1 MTINASSKVV
11 YALLQKAGITGSQVC
26 LVEVPGVGGGKLA
39 LAQQQQQ
46 ALFKRNGMSL
56 DFDDISESA
65 TPPPSA
71 CFIGGGTKIISPAD
85 SSQQHFRKRK
95 MMQEPRLLD
104 TEDAL
109 PARIVLG
116 PTTAATASSATTS
129 ASALSPTLST
139 TTSASSIIAAADSKI
154 RTDSENLVLQK
165 APLDPLY
172 SSLSFDELED
182 EDDLLG
188 SSIYGRKRA
197 RLNHLT
203 ADEKLTRRK
212 VMNRIAAQQARDRKK
227 QKMEKMESA
236 LQRLEVENRYL
247 RCENSELKEKLEK
260 LGSRLNH
267 LLVQLEG
274 GCGQGVSA
282 LSGARSIPA
291 DRTAAGS
298 GSSAPAHDAG
308 ARATVGSS
316 GCAQRQNQQQQQ
328 QRRLLPHCGSSRG
341 SRPAA
346 APASAHSSQP
356 SQMPGLDCQQLG
368 SATAAACVNTVADNA
383 AFPDNDVVV
392 DWPVAAESSC
402 TDGGDLLAGL
412 GDLLFDQTALN
423 QLDALLLCNSP
434 DAPSS
439 ESGVFSDTPLMP
451 GLASAASPESDDLS
465 VLLDINN

>member
-291 DRTAAGS
+291 DRTAEPVAN
-298 GSSAPAHDAG
+298 P
-308 ARATVGSS
+308 
-316 GCAQRQNQQQQQ
+316 QQQG
-328 QRRLLPHCGSSRG
+328 RGLARLLMTLALALQLA
-341 SRPAA
+341 RPAA
-346 APASAHSSQP
+346 HSGKIS
-356 SQMPGLDCQQLG
+356 SSNSSGVSCRT
-368 SATAAACVNTVADNA
+368 AVARAAADR
-383 AFPDNDVVV
+383 
-392 DWPVAAESSC
+392 
-402 TDGGDLLAGL
+402 LRRRL
-412 GDLLFDQTALN
+412 
-423 QLDALLLCNSP
+423 QL
-434 DAPSS
+434 
-439 ESGVFSDTPLMP
+439 T
-451 GLASAASPESDDLS
+451 LASRRKCQAWIANSWAPPPPPPVLTPSPITRPSLTTMLSSTGLSLPSPPVLMAATS
-465 VLLDINN
+465 

>member
-11 YALLQKAGITGSQVC
+11 YALLQKAGIAGPQMC
-26 LVEVPGVGGGKLA
+26 LVEVPGGNGKLA
-39 LAQQQQQ
+39 LTQQQQQ
-46 ALFKRNGMSL
+46 QLFKRADASA
-56 DFDDISESA
+56 DFVDVSESA
-65 TPPPSA
+65 APPAST
-71 CFIGGGTKIISPAD
+71 CFVGGGGSGTKIISPAD

-104 TEDAL
+104 MEDAQ

-116 PTTAATASSATTS
+116 STNP
-129 ASALSPTLST
+129 ASALSPALST
-139 TTSASSIIAAADSKI
+139 STSSSSSVAAADSKI
-154 RTDSENLVLQK
+154 RTESENLVLQK
-165 APLDPLY
+165 APLDSSTY
-172 SSLSFDELED
+172 STLSFDEFED
-182 EDDLLG
+182 DDDLLG

-274 GCGQGVSA
+274 GCSQGVSA
-282 LSGARSIPA
+282 LSGARSTPA

-298 GSSAPAHDAG
+298 GSGAPAHDAG
-308 ARATVGSS
+308 ARAAAGST
-316 GCAQRQNQQQQQ
+316 GCAQRQNQSQNQH
-328 QRRLLPHCGSSRG
+328 RRLLPLGSSRG
-341 SRPAA
+341 GRPAPA
-346 APASAHSSQP
+346 ATAGDSGQP
-356 SQMPGLDCQQLG
+356 TQVSGLDGRHL
-368 SATAAACVNTVADNA
+368 ATAAGAGAETACAGTLDAP
-383 AFPDNDVVV
+383 AFAVPDV
-392 DWPVAAESSC
+392 DWPVAAEPAGA
-402 TDGGDLLAGL
+402 DGGDLLAGL
-412 GDLLFDQTALN
+412 GDLLFDQSALN
-423 QLDALLLCNSP
+423 QLDSLLLCDSP

-439 ESGVFSDTPLMP
+439 ESGVFSDAPLMP
-451 GLASAASPESDDLS
+451 GLASAASPDSDDLS
-465 VLLDINN
+465 ALLDINSD